1 MPSGHWQPRARCLVR
16 LDVLARLRRRLSRI
30 ARPQSS
36 SSCRFAPETHVI
48 ERLSCA
54 SAIGSMARSS
64 GWRNSAVC
72 PTPRAW
78 KRLEHFLI
86 ANVLRLTPTT
96 AHACAATWRALSA
109 AYDSSGWRGFIAPVR
124 PAGIRATHARRR
136 RVASPHAFALRR
148 REASSDQFRDDR
160 GGETVCSWH
169 TKRSALS
176 AEFDEGTSYASCQD
190 PTATR
195 RSRGLNSHRGL
206 PACRPQWPRPG
217 GPS

>member
-1 MPSGHWQPRARCLVR
+1 MPSGHWQLRARCLVR

-109 AYDSSGWRGFIAPVR
+109 AYDSSGWRGSSLQCGPPASVLRTRVDGALRAPMHSLFAVAR
-124 PAGIRATHARRR
+124 PAVISSATTGEVKPCVAGIPSARR
-136 RVASPHAFALRR
+136 
-148 REASSDQFRDDR
+148 
-160 GGETVCSWH
+160 
-169 TKRSALS
+169 
-176 AEFDEGTSYASCQD
+176 
-190 PTATR
+190 
-195 RSRGLNSHRGL
+195 
-206 PACRPQWPRPG
+206 
-217 GPS
+217 